1 MTRRLEGRVLSP
13 TRKYPLCILDHNQYY
28 TTRQLVTGIDNLLG
42 RFLKDRPKVLASS
55 IAQICSLS
63 IKFSTVPDEFK
74 MAKLKPLY
82 KKDKKTDP
90 KNYKP
95 ISLFPVTSKNLEKVI
110 HHQTMEFG
118 TKNSILYK
126 FQSGFRKVHSTDSC
140 LLHLQQRDFI
150 QDCWLGLSW
159 LIYSRLST
167 LYRS

>member
-55 IAQICSLS
+55 IAQICNLS

-74 MAKLKPLY
+74 MTKLKPLY

-118 TKNSILYK
+118 NKNSILYK
-126 FQSGFRKVHSTDSC
+126 FQLGFRKVHSTDSC
-140 LLHLQQRDFI
+140 LLHLQDKTAKGFHS
-150 QDCWLGLSW
+150 GLLTGVI
-159 LIYSRLST
+159 LIDLQ
-167 LYRS
+167 